1 MIINMRIRHDDCCF
15 CEYRFNECTVTR
27 PKNYGCKYFKKD
39 IDIVKEFN
47 CYNCVRSRGPGYPS
61 LDKKCLKCTS
71 NNHYRNLPAG
81 ERDFYE
87 RRIYNEER
95 FVETFR

>member
-1 MIINMRIRHDDCCF
+1 MRIRHDDCCF
-15 CEYRFNECTVTR
+15 CEYRFNECTVAR

-47 CYNCVRSRGPGYPS
+47 CCNCVRSRGPGYPS

-87 RRIYNEER
+87 RRIYNEEK

>member
-1 MIINMRIRHDDCCF
+1 MKIGIELNHIVRDVNSQML
-15 CEYRFNECTVTR
+15 
-27 PKNYGCKYFKKD
+27 KYFKKD